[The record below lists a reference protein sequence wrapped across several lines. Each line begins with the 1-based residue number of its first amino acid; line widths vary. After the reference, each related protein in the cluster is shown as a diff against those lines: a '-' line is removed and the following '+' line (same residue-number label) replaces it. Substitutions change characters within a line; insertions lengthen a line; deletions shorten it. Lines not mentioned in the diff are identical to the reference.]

1 MHSNGKITFK
11 LPFLFLLLTVTQQVY
26 AKQILA
32 VLEIIPTAD
41 ASVSISETQYVT
53 NELRRQATLTLPQDS
68 YTVLTRDNL
77 ISLMPQDEKE
87 ADRLIE
93 SGVIG
98 IGKAIGAGYVTQG
111 YIKVFDKFLSLS
123 VELYETEEGRLVSN
137 MVLEAPSTVE
147 LLKLVREN
155 SAALFAKIDKS
166 ISLQISDPAQGSV
179 PTEISTPSS
188 SGSFW
193 TAKNTVRIISFA
205 LSAVSLGIGIWQDSE
220 VGRNDKKAGSLG
232 EDATQALKL
241 HGDGK
246 EYESAYSAYES
257 KLNDAKGSEKL
268 RNGFYIGAGVFSVA
282 GVVTF
287 FF

>member
-1 MHSNGKITFK
+1 MSRG
-11 LPFLFLLLTVTQQVY
+11 LFLLILLAVAHQIC
-26 AKQILA
+26 AKQVLA
-32 VLEIIPTAD
+32 ILEIIPTAD
-41 ASVSISETQYVT
+41 ASVSISETQHVT

-87 ADRLIE
+87 ADKLVE

-137 MVLEAPSTVE
+137 MVLEASSAVE

-155 SAALFAKIDKS
+155 SATLFAKIDKS
-166 ISLQISDPAQGSV
+166 ISLQISSPMQESV
-179 PTEISTPSS
+179 STDLSTS

-193 TAKNTVRIISFA
+193 TTKNTLRIISFA
-205 LSAVSLGIGIWQDSE
+205 LSAVSLGIGIWQNSE

-246 EYESAYSAYES
+246 DYESAYSAYES
-257 KLNDAKGSEKL
+257 KLKEAKDSEKL